1 MEYCLI
7 PISFSAA
14 CSPSRCNTRWGLRGF
29 SRDIKEPSND
39 ETWVESISHSTK
51 RIKIGMFYI
60 NTGATHKERNNY
72 YLFTTLIFHEWN
84 WLFLLFMRK
93 SIEKI
98 HYLLIYS
105 IPNFTTELRYFIF
118 TFLCCSEKILLVTS
132 YNLPRF
138 TMVQYLPQKRPNQR
152 LKTPFSIIIQYR
164 RPFWLFSNVFLH
176 KMHGFVTCVWL
187 VTDRVLIYLKR
198 DKLLVLLTFQPYVIV
213 TATSSPHF
221 CWTIL

>member
-98 HYLLIYS
+98 HYLHSSIQFQISPQSLGISFSHKYAVIYVVQKKS
-105 IPNFTTELRYFIF
+105 FWLQVT
-118 TFLCCSEKILLVTS
+118 TFLDLLWFNTC
-132 YNLPRF
+132 
-138 TMVQYLPQKRPNQR
+138 
-152 LKTPFSIIIQYR
+152 R
-164 RPFWLFSNVFLH
+164 RKDPTKDWRH
-176 KMHGFVTCVWL
+176 H
-187 VTDRVLIYLKR
+187 
-198 DKLLVLLTFQPYVIV
+198 FQ
-213 TATSSPHF
+213 
-221 CWTIL
+221 

>member
-7 PISFSAA
+7 PISFSDA

-105 IPNFTTELRYFIF
+105 IPNFTTELRY
-118 TFLCCSEKILLVTS
+118 
-132 YNLPRF
+132 
-138 TMVQYLPQKRPNQR
+138 
-152 LKTPFSIIIQYR
+152 
-164 RPFWLFSNVFLH
+164 LFHLYAVF
-176 KMHGFVTCVWL
+176 
-187 VTDRVLIYLKR
+187 Y
-198 DKLLVLLTFQPYVIV
+198 TFQKKSFLDLLRFNTRRQDP
-213 TATSSPHF
+213 TKDWRHHF
-221 CWTIL
+221 Q